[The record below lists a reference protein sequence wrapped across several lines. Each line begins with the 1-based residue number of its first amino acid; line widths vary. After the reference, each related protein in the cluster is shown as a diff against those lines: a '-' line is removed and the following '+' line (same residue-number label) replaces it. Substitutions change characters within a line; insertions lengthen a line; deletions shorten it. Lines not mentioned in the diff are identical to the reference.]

1 MRATPATDAAEAPH
15 LAANAPIALSPRVGY
30 VGKVC
35 GLPGCAEIALSGTV
49 SSVIRGGRSDERN
62 LLRRVRK
69 GDAEAF
75 AELYE
80 SFAPTARRTARRMVA
95 DRHDADDLVQ
105 EAFYIVLRA
114 IRRGGGP
121 DDSFLGYL
129 LSTVRRLAFRQT
141 SRQQRLVVTADVDP
155 QQVVGEPVP
164 GSTQLDDIAA
174 AWAGL
179 PDRWRAVL
187 WQLEV
192 DRYSPAELA
201 PALDMTPNAVS
212 SLASR
217 ARKALRTAYIAHQRA
232 AYDV

>member
-1 MRATPATDAAEAPH
+1 M
-15 LAANAPIALSPRVGY
+15 
-30 VGKVC
+30 
-35 GLPGCAEIALSGTV
+35 
-49 SSVIRGGRSDERN
+49 
-62 LLRRVRK
+62 RK

>member
-1 MRATPATDAAEAPH
+1 M
-15 LAANAPIALSPRVGY
+15 
-30 VGKVC
+30 
-35 GLPGCAEIALSGTV
+35 
-49 SSVIRGGRSDERN
+49 IRGGTHDEHE
-62 LLRRVRK
+62 LLFRVRK
-69 GDAEAF
+69 GDTDAF

-80 SFAPTARRTARRMVA
+80 RFAPTARRTARRMVP
-95 DRHDADDLVQ
+95 DRHEADDVVQ
-105 EAFYIVLRA
+105 EAFYTVWRA

-141 SRQQRLVVTADVDP
+141 TRQQRVVVTAEVDP
-155 QQVVGEPVP
+155 RDIVGEPSP
-164 GSTQLDDIAA
+164 GSQLDDIAA

-179 PDRWRAVL
+179 PDRWRSVL

-201 PALDMTPNAVS
+201 PSLDMTPNAVS

-217 ARKALRTAYIAHQRA
+217 ARKALRTAYFAHQRA